1 MESLDNLK
9 AQLRDAK
16 EALEK
21 ITIKRYGSVPW
32 APGVL
37 DQYKSESYSYET
49 YTDVSKAYKLKDRI
63 TYLENQIKTYAQR
76 AQAEREREKAIRDR
90 QITKYEYTS
99 AGKTETTTNP
109 AIAARYNAQQRLFG
123 MNKIK
128 QTIMKLSGQK
138 RKFEK
143 LWYRAVTTN
152 EKTQEQVANELNKMF
167 RW

>member
-21 ITIKRYGSVPW
+21 ITIKRYESVPW

-37 DQYKSESYSYET
+37 DQHKSESYSYET

-76 AQAEREREKAIRDR
+76 AQAEREREKAIRDS
-90 QITKYEYTS
+90 QIPKYEYTS

-128 QTIMKLSGQK
+128 QALMTLNGQK
-138 RKFEK
+138 RKYLK
-143 LWYRAVTTN
+143 LWGEANTPN
-152 EKTQEQVANELNKMF
+152 KEIQAQVADELNKMF
-167 RW
+167 R